1 MKNFNF
7 KWLLLSI
14 ILSVAGISQVWA
26 WTISSGVVYFDDT
39 NTNWASGDCPPRF
52 VGEKSDGCAVFAMTA
67 ILNTKLYHWTGT
79 WGEGKV
85 SNLRFASGTYT
96 SGWYGWG
103 DYEKS
108 FPDLVNN
115 KSDLCT
121 YTNTYGVD
129 INNSTKLFYAASAS
143 NNAGLTKTDLDNG
156 YSALNYTQTLEQKL
170 SDDGGSTYATCTL
183 ALASTVKVS
192 SYYLSDATTASST
205 GDQAI
210 SSGNSSTTCSAAR
223 TATVTY
229 TVSGVQSG
237 YDFVGWYDGDTEK
250 STSNTYTYEA
260 TGAKTITARFKV
272 HQYTVNYGVY
282 ENARHGS
289 VTLNSF
295 DAVKETD
302 SKNINTG
309 TSLSFTATPKTG
321 YSVVGWYSDAAC
333 TSQLQPG
340 GTSYSAGTLS
350 ENTTVYVKF
359 TGAMRLVAGTGGEV
373 SSDNLNWKSIDTVKN
388 IRSSY
393 DANMYAQ
400 ASTGYVFR
408 NWTTEATGTI
418 KTNAVHGTYTPDSYD
433 DVELTANFTETMH
446 EVTVEGGTSS
456 DDEVGIA
463 TSVTVTADAAE
474 EGKKFKNW
482 TIRGIYT
489 LQGGTT
495 ETSRVI
501 QITAVSDVTLTAN
514 YEDRA
519 KKKVYFATPSSG
531 WSSVYAY
538 AWEEASKVGENP
550 SNKNAGWHGVDITAN
565 TETIAGVTYN
575 YYEYYIDNDNEAT
588 PDDKTDQNRWDK
600 IIFNNNSGTQTATL
614 NIADGHYYHKE
625 EDASSTGSPY
635 PEDWYVMGTWNNVST
650 WDYSHPIRMNE
661 ENVGSAIVKNL
672 TAGVSQ
678 AFKIY
683 KASTDGWYRFTGTGY
698 DDMATDTEYTLTS
711 DNGSN
716 DAFTPDETAAF
727 SFTVDNSGAS
737 PVLTI
742 HQLTDINCSVIV
754 TAAAHGSITT
764 DPSTIHQYVSTAIE
778 ATANTGYNFKNWTVD
793 AAHSA
798 YITFDDA
805 TNRSTNVYA
814 TGPEASGAVITAN
827 FTNEGFVYLDL
838 SHVYGSWG
846 AAPRVTYFNS
856 TGWSWHNENKG
867 LIVCNWLN
875 DDVHNQPMT
884 SMGNNLYCF
893 YTSRTPEG
901 KILFVSGDHGGENY
915 VLQHLQAAERGDFN
929 VGRANLFVVESGY
942 TSKSAMNS
950 NYYVGYWMKYEEE
963 TPGVKLCIYNGS
975 HEHIYGSPFTLT
987 KDDSGNFTTT
997 VKLNASATYKIELL
1011 GDNGTYYKN
1020 RGTISGNVSDW
1031 EYLEREKTVG
1041 CINTASEGEY
1051 TFTLT
1056 CSNQLKLRVQ
1066 YPLEDG
1072 DYRIVYNGKINTQ
1085 DGTSA
1090 ADHASYFISKWT
1102 SGTQTDKVSFFVTD
1116 AVAEGMDWNLRVQSY
1131 DASSSDWE
1139 DVGDE
1144 ITFSDLNGKTGV
1156 YTFDVT
1162 QTAADEIEIS
1172 SNPELYDG
1180 DYYIRTDKAD
1190 GGWESYKEAPDNRMV
1205 YSDYDPT
1212 YNYYHCHYIPS
1223 GKNVKFVVANDYSSN
1238 LTGELKTDTYVSD
1251 SEGNL
1256 SANANVRF
1264 MYNSSTN
1271 SISRAYIGGSS
1282 EDTYLNIV
1290 APTAATVYSSDG
1302 LTDLNPA
1309 AASARK
1315 FTDLGNWVYQLDI
1328 QAVPGATAKITAQ
1341 YGVGE
1346 PQYFIGTST
1355 TSKEIIGGSG
1365 STKYSLRAVYDF
1377 KTNHLLTAWRPS
1389 ALENNLAIN
1398 ADVMLIRNHQ
1408 SAAQQILLN
1417 SYNLSNVKTVYGVM
1431 EFNKWTVNG
1440 KNTTEP
1446 HGPTGDSQ
1454 YERDLFWI
1462 SFPFEV
1468 NLRNVFGFGTY
1479 GTHWII
1485 EYYDGKG
1492 RARNGFWA
1500 DSPSNWK
1507 FVTPAMR
1514 ENGNDGNGYILQAN
1528 TGYILALDLDM
1539 LTEASSVWDNT
1550 ETVSLYFPS
1559 TKNVGNI
1566 TTKSVNVEIDTV
1578 GYTCTIN
1585 RGTAEGNRTIKDSH
1599 WHCIGAPSFAN
1610 ISHAATTGWVVDGK
1624 SNPDYPNVDD
1634 WKTNT
1639 LLYVYSWNSTSN
1651 TLTPVSAANHSFA
1664 AMNSYLVQYSQKYI
1678 SWTNATTP
1686 SSVAAR
1692 KSEISNLEFRL
1703 ALQRDDEMEDQ
1714 TFIRLTDDEAVTP
1727 SFEFNYD
1734 LCKEFNGGKANVYTI
1749 IDNYLQA
1756 AANCQPLSKTASTI
1770 VPVGVKVVANGEY
1783 TLAMPEGT
1791 NGEDVYLIDNAYG
1804 TRTNLGLMPYTVT
1817 LTAGTYDSR
1826 FALEFGPI
1834 QDSPTS
1840 LENDGLSRSDELNDA
1855 NDDVRKVF
1863 VGGRLYIIRDGKVYD
1878 AAGQRVE

>member
-14 ILSVAGISQVWA
+14 ILSVAGISQLWGANASSARIYFDNTSTNWSNYVQ
-26 WTISSGVVYFDDT
+26 ILGGYDSNNGSHSSGSALSKIS
-39 NTNWASGDCPPRF
+39 NTNN
-52 VGEKSDGCAVFAMTA
+52 
-67 ILNTKLYHWTGT
+67 LWTGT
-79 WGEGKV
+79 WSWSGYAYFYFLNAEG
-85 SNLRFASGTYT
+85 S
-96 SGWYGWG
+96 WG
-103 DYEKS
+103 DNNEGPWGRKGSSYAHTS
-108 FPDLVNN
+108 TRTDDLG
-115 KSDLCT
+115 SDT
-121 YTNTYGVD
+121 YLYVPNSG
-129 INNSTKLFYAASAS
+129 NNSGFSTAAKQ
-143 NNAGLTKTDLDNG
+143 TNG
-156 YSALNYTQTLEQKL
+156 YSDLNYTQTLEQKL
-170 SDDGGSTYATCTL
+170 SEDGGTTYSASTATL
-183 ALASTVKVS
+183 ATTVKVS
-192 SYYLSDATTASST
+192 SYYLSDATTATST

-210 SSGNSSTTCSAAR
+210 SSGYSSTTCSAAR

-237 YDFVGWYDGDTEK
+237 YDFVGWYDGDTEL
-250 STSNTYTYEA
+250 STSATYDYQA

-272 HQYTVNYGVY
+272 HQYAVTYGVY
-282 ENARHGS
+282 ANAQHGS
-289 VTLNSF
+289 VSLNSGS
-295 DAVKETD
+295 AVTTSAEE
-302 SKNINTG
+302 NVNHG
-309 TSLSFTATPKTG
+309 TTLTFTATPDAG
-321 YSVVGWYSDAAC
+321 YEVVGWYSDAAC
-333 TSQLQPG
+333 TAQLQAG
-340 GTSYSAGTLS
+340 GTSYSAGELT
-350 ENTTVYVKF
+350 TDKTVYVKF
-359 TGAMRLVAGTGGEV
+359 TGAMTITAGTGGEV
-373 SSDNLNWKSIDTVKN
+373 CNDNLNWKSSDVVKN
-388 IRSSY
+388 IKPSVV
-393 DANMYAQ
+393 AHMYAQ
-400 ASTGYVFR
+400 ANTGYVFR
-408 NWTTEATGTI
+408 DWTTDASGTI
-418 KTNAVHGTYTPDSYD
+418 TTNSVLGEYTPDSYD

-446 EVTVEGGTSS
+446 EVTVEGGISS
-456 DDEVGIA
+456 VDEVGIA
-463 TSVTVTADAAE
+463 TSVTVTAGDAE

-501 QITAVSDVTLTAN
+501 QITAVTDVTLTAN

-519 KKKVYFATPSSG
+519 TKKVYFAKPSG
-531 WSSVYAY
+531 WTGGVMVHTWQVS
-538 AWEEASKVGENP
+538 NT
-550 SNKNAGWHGVDITAN
+550 SNKNASFPGVDISDF

-575 YYEYYIDNDNEAT
+575 YYEYYVDNDNEAT
-588 PDDKTDQNRWDK
+588 PDDKTSQDLWDGV
-600 IIFNNNSGTQTATL
+600 IFSHKGNSSEKTADLT
-614 NIADGHYYHKE
+614 IADGHYYHKE

-635 PEDWYVMGTWNNVST
+635 PDDWYVMGTWNNVST

-672 TAGVSQ
+672 TASVSQ

-683 KASTDGWYRFTGTGY
+683 KASTDGWYRYTGTGY
-698 DDMATDTEYTLTS
+698 NTMATDTEYTLTS

-716 DAFTPDETAAF
+716 DAFTPGETAAF

-742 HQLTDINCSVIV
+742 HQLTDINCSVTV

-764 DPSTIHQYVSTAIE
+764 GPSTIHQYVSTAIV
-778 ATANTGYNFKNWTVD
+778 ASANTGYNFKNWTVD

-798 YITFDDA
+798 YITFEDA
-805 TNRSTNVYA
+805 TDESTNVYA
-814 TGPEASGAVITAN
+814 EGSAANGAVITAN

-929 VGRANLFVVESGY
+929 VGQANLFVVESGY

-1020 RGTISGNVSDW
+1020 RGTISGNVSNW

-1041 CINTASEGEY
+1041 CINTSSEGEY

-1056 CSNQLKLRVQ
+1056 CASQLKLSVQ

-1072 DYRIVYNGKINTQ
+1072 DYRIVYNGKINTE

-1116 AVAEGMDWNLRVQSY
+1116 AAAEGMDWNLRVQSY

-1144 ITFSDLNGKTGV
+1144 ITFSALNGKTGV

-1162 QTAADEIEIS
+1162 QTAADAIAI

-1205 YSDYDPT
+1205 YSDYDES
-1212 YNYYHCHYIPS
+1212 YDYYYCHYIAS
-1223 GKNVKFVVANDYSSN
+1223 GKNVKFVVANDFSSN
-1238 LTGELKTDTYVSD
+1238 LTGACTTDDYVSNAYGD
-1251 SEGNL
+1251 L

-1290 APTAATVYSSDG
+1290 SPTAAYVYSSNG
-1302 LTDLNPA
+1302 LTDLYGA

-1328 QAVPGATAKITAQ
+1328 QAYPGATARITA
-1341 YGVGE
+1341 YYNGAT
-1346 PQYFIGTST
+1346 QYFIGTGE
-1355 TSKEIIGGSG
+1355 TSKEIIGG
-1365 STKYSLRAVYDF
+1365 TKDATPYSLRAVYDF
-1377 KTNHLLTAWRPS
+1377 KTNHLVTAWRPS
-1389 ALENNLAIN
+1389 QLNDDLSIN
-1398 ADVMLIRNHQ
+1398 ADIMLVRNHQ
-1408 SAAQQILLN
+1408 GGATPILLN
-1417 SYNLSNVKTVYGVM
+1417 NHELSDVKIVYGVM

-1454 YERDLFWI
+1454 YKRDLFWI

-1550 ETVSLYFPS
+1550 EMVSLYFPS
-1559 TKNVGNI
+1559 TTNVENI
-1566 TTKSVNVEIDTV
+1566 TTTSVNVGIDTV

-1585 RGTAEGNRTIKDSH
+1585 RGTPEGNRTIKDSH

-1610 ISHAATTGWVVDGK
+1610 ISHDASSSWIDDNGD
-1624 SNPDYPNVDD
+1624 SNYDYPDVAD
-1634 WKTNT
+1634 WKSNT
-1639 LLYVYSWNSTSN
+1639 LLYVYDWNSGDN
-1651 TLTPVSAANHSFA
+1651 TLTPVSAASHEFVA
-1664 AMNSYLVQYSQKYI
+1664 LHSYLVQYSQPSI
-1678 SWTNATTP
+1678 SWTNATAP

-1692 KSEISNLEFRL
+1692 LTEMPDREYKLV
-1703 ALQRDDEMEDQ
+1703 LQGEERTEDQ
-1714 TFIRLTDDEAVTP
+1714 TFVRLTDETAV
-1727 SFEFNYD
+1727 SNRFEFNYD
-1734 LCKEFNGGKANVYTI
+1734 LSKEYNAGRGNIWTV
-1749 IDNYLQA
+1749 
-1756 AANCQPLSKTASTI
+1756 TADTVEVAGNSMPKPVQTTV
-1770 VPVGVKVVANGEY
+1770 VPVGVKVVVGGEY

-1804 TRTNLGLMPYTVT
+1804 TRTNLGLMPYSVT
-1817 LTAGTYDSR
+1817 LTAGTYEGR

-1834 QDSPTS
+1834 QDAPTGIEQMS
-1840 LENDGLSRSDELNDA
+1840 TVNYQLSTEE
-1855 NDDVRKVF
+1855 VRKCPA
-1863 VGGRLYIIRDGKVYD
+1863 LYHP
-1878 AAGQRVE
+1878 